1 MAWIQITLTTD
12 DEHARQLGDILM
24 ANQAQ
29 AVTYRDAKDAPIF
42 EPPPGEIALWSQ
54 SLVTGLYPAETN
66 LAPILKNLSKVG
78 FLEKPLQYKTD
89 PLEDKDWEREW
100 MDNFKPICFGERFWV
115 VPSWHQPPEP
125 EQPYLLLD
133 PGMAFGTGTHAT
145 TALCLEWLTEQ
156 DLTGKT
162 VVDFGCG
169 SGILGIAALKLG
181 AARCIGTDIDQQ
193 ALKTTLEN
201 AQINGVADKM
211 EVYLPHETPNIK
223 ADLVIANILAAPLIE
238 LSNVIQG
245 YLKTSGPIA
254 MSGIL
259 QRQAND
265 VMAAYLPRIEFNPPR
280 FQEEWTLISGQC
292 SGKPNK

>member
-1 MAWIQITLTTD
+1 MAWIQLTLTTD

-42 EPPPGEIALWSQ
+42 EPPPGEIPLWSQ
-54 SLVTGLYPAETN
+54 TLVTGLYPAETN
-66 LAPILKNLSKVG
+66 LAPILNNLHKVA
-78 FLEKPLQYKTD
+78 FLSKPLQYKTD
-89 PLEDKDWEREW
+89 ALEDKDWEREW
-100 MDNFKPICFGERFWV
+100 MDNFKPICFGGRFWV
-115 VPSWHQPPEP
+115 VPSWHQPPKP

-169 SGILGIAALKLG
+169 SGILAIAALKLG
-181 AARCIGTDIDQQ
+181 ATRCIGTDIDQQ
-193 ALKTTLEN
+193 ALRTTREN
-201 AQINGVADKM
+201 AKINGVADKL
-211 EVYLPHETPNIK
+211 EVYLPHEMPNIK

-238 LSNVIQG
+238 LSKVILG
-245 YLKTSGPIA
+245 YLKTDGPIA

-265 VMAAYLPRIEFNPPR
+265 VMAAYLPRIEFSAPR
-280 FQEEWTLISGQC
+280 FQEEWTLISGLC
-292 SGKPNK
+292 SGRVNN

>member
-1 MAWIQITLTTD
+1 MAWIQLTLTTD

-42 EPPPGEIALWSQ
+42 EPPPGEVPLWSQ
-54 SLVTGLYPAETN
+54 TLVTGLYPAETN
-66 LAPILKNLSKVG
+66 LTPVLSNLRKVS
-78 FLEKPLQYKTD
+78 FLDKPLQYKTD
-89 PLEDKDWEREW
+89 ALEDKDWEREW
-100 MDNFKPICFGERFWV
+100 MDNFKPICFGGRFWV

-125 EQPYLLLD
+125 DQPYLLLD

-156 DLTGKT
+156 NLTGKT

-181 AARCIGTDIDQQ
+181 AARCIATDIDQQ

-201 AQINGVADKM
+201 AELNGVADKI
-211 EVYLPHETPNIK
+211 EVYLPHHMPAIE
-223 ADLVIANILAAPLIE
+223 ADLVVANILAAPLQE
-238 LSNVIQG
+238 LASVIQG
-245 YLKTSGPIA
+245 YLKPYGPIA

-265 VMAAYLPRIEFNPPR
+265 VMQAYQPRIEFSPPR
-280 FQEEWTLISGQC
+280 FQEEWTLISGLC
-292 SGKPNK
+292 TGRVNK

>member
-1 MAWIQITLTTD
+1 MAWIQLTLTTD
-12 DEHARQLGDILM
+12 DEHARQLGDIMM

-42 EPPPGEIALWSQ
+42 EPPPGEIPLWSQ

-66 LAPILKNLSKVG
+66 LTPILNNLRKVN

-89 PLEDKDWEREW
+89 PLEDKDWERAW
-100 MDNFKPICFGERFWV
+100 MDNFKPICFGGRFWV

-156 DLTGKT
+156 DLAGKT

-181 AARCIGTDIDQQ
+181 AARCIATDIDQQ
-193 ALKTTLEN
+193 ALKTTREN
-201 AQINGVADKM
+201 AELNGVADKI
-211 EVYLPHETPNIK
+211 EVYLPHHTPAVK
-223 ADLVIANILAAPLIE
+223 ADLVIANILAAPLQE
-238 LSNVIQG
+238 LATVIQG
-245 YLKTSGPIA
+245 YLKPYGPIA

-265 VMAAYLPRIEFNPPR
+265 VMQAYQPRIEFSPPR
-280 FQEEWTLISGQC
+280 FQAEWTLISGHC
-292 SGKPNK
+292 TGRVNK